1 MNKLKKDNVLNFP
14 SKMTEIERE
23 VEAIVFAAAEPL
35 SIETIETKIS
45 KNTDVLK
52 ILQKLQT
59 FYTNRGI
66 NLVCI
71 SNKWSFR
78 TAQNL
83 SSLMSQQKTVEKK
96 LSKAAIETLAI
107 IVYHQP
113 VTRAE
118 IEEIRGVA
126 FGTNTLEILMELN
139 WVKPQGRKDIPGKPI
154 QYGTTDDFLSHFN
167 LQKLSDLP
175 TVDELGTAGL
185 IDTSSVDASIFGT
198 GKFYKEKQE
207 DNEAE
212 ESVDAV
218 DTAKAELDTLVNNEA
233 TLSEEFKEKT
243 AVIFEAAVKSKLS
256 DEIDRLET
264 QYKEELA
271 EEVSSTKSELVE
283 KVDSYLNYV
292 VENWIKENEIAI
304 ENGLRT
310 EIAEGFMDKLKDLF
324 TESYIQV
331 PESKVDLVD
340 ELAEQVEELETKLNE
355 TTQKVIDQSG
365 EIEEMTKDRII
376 NESASDL
383 ADTQVEK
390 LKSLVNDLDFENE
403 EKFKEKVDTIKE
415 AHFSQETGSS
425 DESPMIEEDG
435 HDEVMETS
443 PNMERYVS
451 TLKKTVSKN

>member
-59 FYTNRGI
+59 YYTNRGI

-154 QYGTTDDFLSHFN
+154 KYGTTDDFLSHFN

-207 DNEAE
+207 D
-212 ESVDAV
+212 
-218 DTAKAELDTLVNNEA
+218 K
-233 TLSEEFKEKT
+233 
-243 AVIFEAAVKSKLS
+243 
-256 DEIDRLET
+256 
-264 QYKEELA
+264 
-271 EEVSSTKSELVE
+271 
-283 KVDSYLNYV
+283 
-292 VENWIKENEIAI
+292 KENIYSDI
-304 ENGLRT
+304 
-310 EIAEGFMDKLKDLF
+310 
-324 TESYIQV
+324 
-331 PESKVDLVD
+331 D
-340 ELAEQVEELETKLNE
+340 EMLN
-355 TTQKVIDQSG
+355 
-365 EIEEMTKDRII
+365 
-376 NESASDL
+376 
-383 ADTQVEK
+383 
-390 LKSLVNDLDFENE
+390 
-403 EKFKEKVDTIKE
+403 
-415 AHFSQETGSS
+415 
-425 DESPMIEEDG
+425 
-435 HDEVMETS
+435 
-443 PNMERYVS
+443 S
-451 TLKKTVSKN
+451 TLKPESEE